1 MPSTVEPH
9 IVYYLA
15 GIINRLGNL
24 KDHETVEYT
33 KIPNTPEF
41 TTIVAAE
48 TFRDDVILA
57 NDENRKFY
65 RCAPAGGAFSPNH
78 IKVITQNRTVI
89 LE

>member
-24 KDHETVEYT
+24 KDDKTVEYT
-33 KIPNTPEF
+33 RIPNTPEF

-57 NDENRKFY
+57 NDENQKFY
-65 RCAPAGGAFSPNH
+65 RCATTGGTFSPNH